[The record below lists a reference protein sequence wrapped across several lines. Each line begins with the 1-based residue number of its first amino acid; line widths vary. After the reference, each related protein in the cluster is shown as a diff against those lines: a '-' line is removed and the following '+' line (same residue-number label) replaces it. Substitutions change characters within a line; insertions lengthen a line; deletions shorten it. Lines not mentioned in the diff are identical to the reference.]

1 MGLLR
6 QLIELCLLR
15 IGPEDLPGDARLPWL
30 LAAGYA
36 FSGGLIFMQEDGFV
50 AGMMQAALDALMLA
64 GFVWVALR
72 VREHPERFT
81 QTYAAMV
88 GVSLVISLLSWPVI
102 SMAPT
107 EVWANELHP
116 AQIGLLALLVWSL
129 IAQGQVLRR
138 ALETSAGVG
147 LLLVFLY
154 FMVSSLTIASLFSA
168 GLTSGGAPA

>member
-1 MGLLR
+1 MLLLR
-6 QLIELCLLR
+6 QLIALCLLR
-15 IGPEDLPGDARLPWL
+15 IGPEDLPGNARLPWL

-36 FSGGLIFMQEDGFV
+36 LSGGLMFMADEGFAV
-50 AGMMQAALDALMLA
+50 GMAQAAVDAALLA
-64 GFVWVALR
+64 GFVWGALK

-88 GVSLVISLLSWPVI
+88 GISLVISLLSWPVM
-102 SMAPT
+102 SAAPS
-107 EVWANELHP
+107 EVVANELHP

-138 ALETSAGVG
+138 ALDASAGVG

-154 FMVSSLTIASLFSA
+154 FMVSSLVIAALFS
-168 GLTSGGAPA
+168 GSAPA